1 MSRAIDTPVGR
12 APTPARLRS
21 LALEHQGLAGKR
33 KLGTGLAGA
42 EKALDQIGHVQIDT
56 ISVVARAHH
65 HILYSRVNRYD
76 ESLPN
81 RLVKARRAFEYWSHA
96 ASYLP
101 MRDYRSVLPMM
112 RGVARGEWGWWHQG
126 ANARARARVLDR
138 IRAEGPLFA
147 RDFENPDKRR
157 SGWWDWKPA
166 KRALEHLFMEGE
178 LMCIE
183 RQGLEKRYELMERFL
198 PSNIDTREPDIE
210 QHADFL
216 IDVTLRAHGFA
227 TARTV
232 NYLRRDAKV
241 KATARRRLSDR
252 VRAGDLAQYRDDAGE
267 IIYARPGA
275 FDRAPKRFPHTV
287 HILSPFDNV
296 VIQRKRALQVFDFD
310 YTIECYVPAP
320 KRRYGYFALPLLYRD
335 RLVGRMDCKAHR
347 AEGLF
352 EIKAL
357 YLEGEVPEPFLGA
370 FASAVVDYA
379 AFTGCQ
385 DIAVRAVTPSSW
397 LKPVRALF
405 H

>member
-1 MSRAIDTPVGR
+1 MSRTDATPGR
-12 APTPARLRS
+12 TPTPARLRS
-21 LALEHQGLAGKR
+21 LALEHQGLVGKR

-42 EKALDQIGHVQIDT
+42 EKALNQIGHVQIDT

-65 HILYSRVNRYD
+65 HILYNRVNRYD
-76 ESLPN
+76 ESLLN
-81 RLVKARRAFEYWSHA
+81 RLVKTRRAFEYWSHA

-101 MRDYRSVLPMM
+101 MRDFRFVLPMM
-112 RGVARGEWGWWHQG
+112 RGVARGEWGWWHHG
-126 ANARARARVLDR
+126 ADARTRAWVLDR
-138 IRAEGPLFA
+138 IRAEGPLIA

-166 KRALEHLFMEGE
+166 KRALEHLFMAGE
-178 LMCIE
+178 LTCIE

-198 PSNIDTREPDIE
+198 PSDIDTREPDIE
-210 QHADFL
+210 EHADFL

-241 KATARRRLSDR
+241 KATVRRRLADKI
-252 VRAGDLAQYRDDAGE
+252 RAGDLAQYRDDAGE

-275 FDRAPKRFPHTV
+275 FDRAPKRFAHEV

-310 YTIECYVPAP
+310 YTIECYTPAA
-320 KRRYGYFALPLLYRD
+320 KRRYGYFSLPLLFRD

-347 AEGLF
+347 SEGLF

-357 YLEGEVPEPFLGA
+357 YLEAEVPERFLGA

-385 DIAVRAVTPSSW
+385 DIAIRTVTPGSW
-397 LKPVRALF
+397 RQPVRALF
-405 H
+405 R